1 MELIKNLTATLLF
14 FLVGCISNPF
24 GEGKPSKKVKI
35 EGYVFANGRVSDASV
50 FVYIEELNVFK
61 YADSSGYFSID
72 LLNLESEVGNFS
84 GSVRVFYYLHNY
96 KVAYSTLFITNGR
109 LTGSQTDFDEYGT
122 LIEPVILQKLL
133 SLELSINNVWDRSN
147 ADSLRFSLTLMSH
160 DEPVSFLSYVNVLSD
175 PRRYV
180 PSGILLKSN
189 QNDAVYFDENDADLI
204 QRTDLN
210 SNDIL
215 QLEYNVSPNGFLP
228 FVIDDYISL
237 EQQLVQNG
245 SHLILPYVF
254 IIQENIPQKIL
265 SVLSGALKGLLDFF
279 IFDLADL
286 IQTGVKKL
294 IEWFMGLFG
303 FSEDEIKAATGLEYV
318 EATYSE
324 NKITLKVNESLI
336 RDWAHSD
343 QVTISSSLD
352 LSSNENLTILI
363 EKDFKCLSPRDEDES
378 DMFPHPKQQ

>member
-14 FLVGCISNPF
+14 FLVGCTSNPF
-24 GEGKPSKKVKI
+24 WEDKPSKKVKI
-35 EGYVFANGRVSDASV
+35 EGYVFANERVSDASV
-50 FVYIEELNVFK
+50 FVYVEELNVFT

-147 ADSLRFSLTLMSH
+147 ADSLRFSLTLISH
-160 DEPVSFLSYVNVLSD
+160 DEPVSFFSYVNVLSD
-175 PRRYV
+175 PPRYV

-215 QLEYNVSPNGFLP
+215 QLEYNVSPNGFFP

-265 SVLSGALKGLLDFF
+265 SSMGISNAQNISAEHFTMPIDMVLKTIF
-279 IFDLADL
+279 I
-286 IQTGVKKL
+286 Q
-294 IEWFMGLFG
+294 
-303 FSEDEIKAATGLEYV
+303 
-318 EATYSE
+318 
-324 NKITLKVNESLI
+324 
-336 RDWAHSD
+336 
-343 QVTISSSLD
+343 
-352 LSSNENLTILI
+352 
-363 EKDFKCLSPRDEDES
+363 
-378 DMFPHPKQQ
+378 

>member
-1 MELIKNLTATLLF
+1 MELIKNLTTTLLLLLF
-14 FLVGCISNPF
+14 GCTSNPF
-24 GEGKPSKKVKI
+24 WEDKPSKKIKI
-35 EGYVFANGRVSDASV
+35 EGYVFANERVSDASV
-50 FVYIEELNVFK
+50 FVYVDELNVFT

-96 KVAYSTLFITNGR
+96 KVVYSTLFITNGR

-122 LIEPVILQKLL
+122 LIETVILQKLL
-133 SLELSINNVWDRSN
+133 SLELSINNVWGRSN

-160 DEPVSFLSYVNVLSD
+160 DEPVSFLSYVNVLAD

-215 QLEYNVSPNGFLP
+215 QLEYNVSPNGFSP

-254 IIQENIPQKIL
+254 IIQEDIPHQIL
-265 SVLSGALKGLLDFF
+265 SSMGINNVQNISADYFTMPIDMVLKTIF
-279 IFDLADL
+279 I
-286 IQTGVKKL
+286 Q
-294 IEWFMGLFG
+294 
-303 FSEDEIKAATGLEYV
+303 
-318 EATYSE
+318 
-324 NKITLKVNESLI
+324 
-336 RDWAHSD
+336 
-343 QVTISSSLD
+343 
-352 LSSNENLTILI
+352 
-363 EKDFKCLSPRDEDES
+363 
-378 DMFPHPKQQ
+378 

>member
-14 FLVGCISNPF
+14 FLVGCTSNLF
-24 GEGKPSKKVKI
+24 WEDKPSKKVKI
-35 EGYVFANGRVSDASV
+35 EGYVFANERVSDASV
-50 FVYIEELNVFK
+50 FVYVEELNVFT
-61 YADSSGYFSID
+61 YADSSGFFSID
-72 LLNLESEVGNFS
+72 LLNLESVVGNFS
-84 GSVRVFYYLHNY
+84 GSVKVFYYLHNY
-96 KVAYSTLFITNGR
+96 KLAYSTLFITNGR

-147 ADSLRFSLTLMSH
+147 ADSLRFSLKLMSY
-160 DEPVSFLSYVNVLSD
+160 DLPVSFLSYVNVLPD

-189 QNDAVYFDENDADLI
+189 QNDAVYFDENDTDLI

-265 SVLSGALKGLLDFF
+265 SSMGISNAQNISAEHFTMPIDMVLKTIF
-279 IFDLADL
+279 I
-286 IQTGVKKL
+286 Q
-294 IEWFMGLFG
+294 
-303 FSEDEIKAATGLEYV
+303 
-318 EATYSE
+318 
-324 NKITLKVNESLI
+324 
-336 RDWAHSD
+336 
-343 QVTISSSLD
+343 
-352 LSSNENLTILI
+352 
-363 EKDFKCLSPRDEDES
+363 
-378 DMFPHPKQQ
+378 

>member
-1 MELIKNLTATLLF
+1 MELIKNLTATLLLLLF
-14 FLVGCISNPF
+14 GCTSNPF
-24 GEGKPSKKVKI
+24 WEDKPSKKIKI
-35 EGYVFANGRVSDASV
+35 EGYVFANERVSDASV
-50 FVYIEELNVFK
+50 FVYVDELNVFT

-96 KVAYSTLFITNGR
+96 KVVYSTLFITNGR

-122 LIEPVILQKLL
+122 LIETVILQKLL
-133 SLELSINNVWDRSN
+133 SLELSINNVWGRSN

-160 DEPVSFLSYVNVLSD
+160 DEPVSFLSYVNVLAD

-215 QLEYNVSPNGFLP
+215 QLEYNVSPNGFSP

-254 IIQENIPQKIL
+254 IIQEDIPHQIL
-265 SVLSGALKGLLDFF
+265 SSMGINNVQNISADYFTMPIDMVLKTIF
-279 IFDLADL
+279 I
-286 IQTGVKKL
+286 Q
-294 IEWFMGLFG
+294 
-303 FSEDEIKAATGLEYV
+303 
-318 EATYSE
+318 
-324 NKITLKVNESLI
+324 
-336 RDWAHSD
+336 
-343 QVTISSSLD
+343 
-352 LSSNENLTILI
+352 
-363 EKDFKCLSPRDEDES
+363 
-378 DMFPHPKQQ
+378 

>member
-14 FLVGCISNPF
+14 FLVGCTSNPF
-24 GEGKPSKKVKI
+24 WEDKPSKKVKI
-35 EGYVFANGRVSDASV
+35 EGYVFANERVSDVSV
-50 FVYIEELNVFK
+50 CVYVEELNVFT

-96 KVAYSTLFITNGR
+96 KVAYSNLFITNGR
-109 LTGSQTDFDEYGT
+109 LTGLQSDFDEYGA
-122 LIEPVILQKLL
+122 LMEPVILQKLL
-133 SLELSINNVWDRSN
+133 CLELSINNVWDRSN

-160 DEPVSFLSYVNVLSD
+160 DEPVSFLSYVNVLFD

-265 SVLSGALKGLLDFF
+265 SSMGIGNAQNISAEHFTMPIDMVLKTIF
-279 IFDLADL
+279 I
-286 IQTGVKKL
+286 Q
-294 IEWFMGLFG
+294 
-303 FSEDEIKAATGLEYV
+303 
-318 EATYSE
+318 
-324 NKITLKVNESLI
+324 
-336 RDWAHSD
+336 
-343 QVTISSSLD
+343 
-352 LSSNENLTILI
+352 
-363 EKDFKCLSPRDEDES
+363 
-378 DMFPHPKQQ
+378 

>member
-14 FLVGCISNPF
+14 FLVGCTSNPF
-24 GEGKPSKKVKI
+24 WEDKPSKKVKI
-35 EGYVFANGRVSDASV
+35 EGYVFANERVSDVSV
-50 FVYIEELNVFK
+50 CVYVEELNVFT

-84 GSVRVFYYLHNY
+84 GSVKVFYYLHNY

-160 DEPVSFLSYVNVLSD
+160 DEPVSFFSYVNVLSY

-215 QLEYNVSPNGFLP
+215 QLEYNVGPNGFLP

-265 SVLSGALKGLLDFF
+265 SSIGISNAQNISAEHFTMPIDMVLKTIF
-279 IFDLADL
+279 I
-286 IQTGVKKL
+286 Q
-294 IEWFMGLFG
+294 
-303 FSEDEIKAATGLEYV
+303 
-318 EATYSE
+318 
-324 NKITLKVNESLI
+324 
-336 RDWAHSD
+336 
-343 QVTISSSLD
+343 
-352 LSSNENLTILI
+352 
-363 EKDFKCLSPRDEDES
+363 
-378 DMFPHPKQQ
+378 

>member
-1 MELIKNLTATLLF
+1 MELIKHLTATLLF
-14 FLVGCISNPF
+14 FLVGCTSNPF
-24 GEGKPSKKVKI
+24 WEDKPSKKVKI
-35 EGYVFANGRVSDASV
+35 EGYVFANERVSDVSV
-50 FVYIEELNVFK
+50 CVYVEELNVFT
-61 YADSSGYFSID
+61 YADSSGYFSIN

-215 QLEYNVSPNGFLP
+215 QLEYNVSPNGFFP

-265 SVLSGALKGLLDFF
+265 SSIGISNAQNISAEHFTMPIDMVLKTIF
-279 IFDLADL
+279 I
-286 IQTGVKKL
+286 Q
-294 IEWFMGLFG
+294 
-303 FSEDEIKAATGLEYV
+303 
-318 EATYSE
+318 
-324 NKITLKVNESLI
+324 
-336 RDWAHSD
+336 
-343 QVTISSSLD
+343 
-352 LSSNENLTILI
+352 
-363 EKDFKCLSPRDEDES
+363 
-378 DMFPHPKQQ
+378 

>member
-14 FLVGCISNPF
+14 FLVGCTSNPF
-24 GEGKPSKKVKI
+24 WEDKPSKKVKI
-35 EGYVFANGRVSDASV
+35 EGYVFANERVSDASV
-50 FVYIEELNVFK
+50 FVYVEELNVFT
-61 YADSSGYFSID
+61 YTDSSGYFSID

-175 PRRYV
+175 PRMYV

-215 QLEYNVSPNGFLP
+215 QMDYNVSSDGFLP

-265 SVLSGALKGLLDFF
+265 SSIGINNAQNISAEHFTMPIDMVLKTIF
-279 IFDLADL
+279 I
-286 IQTGVKKL
+286 Q
-294 IEWFMGLFG
+294 
-303 FSEDEIKAATGLEYV
+303 
-318 EATYSE
+318 
-324 NKITLKVNESLI
+324 
-336 RDWAHSD
+336 
-343 QVTISSSLD
+343 
-352 LSSNENLTILI
+352 
-363 EKDFKCLSPRDEDES
+363 
-378 DMFPHPKQQ
+378 

>member
-1 MELIKNLTATLLF
+1 MELIKNLTATLLLLLF
-14 FLVGCISNPF
+14 GCTSNPF
-24 GEGKPSKKVKI
+24 WEDKPSKKIKI
-35 EGYVFANGRVSDASV
+35 DGYVFANERVSDASV
-50 FVYIEELNVFK
+50 FVYADELNVFT

-96 KVAYSTLFITNGR
+96 KVVYSTLFITNGR

-122 LIEPVILQKLL
+122 LIETVILQKLL
-133 SLELSINNVWDRSN
+133 SLELSINNVWGRSN

-160 DEPVSFLSYVNVLSD
+160 DEPVSFLSYVNVLAD

-215 QLEYNVSPNGFLP
+215 QLEYNVSPNGFSP

-254 IIQENIPQKIL
+254 IIQEDIPHQIL
-265 SVLSGALKGLLDFF
+265 SSMGINNVQNISADYFTMPIDMVLKTIF
-279 IFDLADL
+279 I
-286 IQTGVKKL
+286 Q
-294 IEWFMGLFG
+294 
-303 FSEDEIKAATGLEYV
+303 
-318 EATYSE
+318 
-324 NKITLKVNESLI
+324 
-336 RDWAHSD
+336 
-343 QVTISSSLD
+343 
-352 LSSNENLTILI
+352 
-363 EKDFKCLSPRDEDES
+363 
-378 DMFPHPKQQ
+378 

>member
-14 FLVGCISNPF
+14 FLVGCTSNPF
-24 GEGKPSKKVKI
+24 WEDKPSKRVKI
-35 EGYVFANGRVSDASV
+35 EGYVFANERVSDASV
-50 FVYIEELNVFK
+50 FVYVEELNVFT

-72 LLNLESEVGNFS
+72 LLSLESGVGNFS
-84 GSVRVFYYLHNY
+84 GSVKVFYYLHNY
-96 KVAYSTLFITNGR
+96 KLAYSTLFITNGR
-109 LTGSQTDFDEYGT
+109 LTGLQTDFDEYGT

-237 EQQLVQNG
+237 EQQLAQNG

-254 IIQENIPQKIL
+254 IIQENIPHQIL
-265 SVLSGALKGLLDFF
+265 SSMGINNVQNISADYFTMPIDMVLKTIF
-279 IFDLADL
+279 I
-286 IQTGVKKL
+286 Q
-294 IEWFMGLFG
+294 
-303 FSEDEIKAATGLEYV
+303 
-318 EATYSE
+318 
-324 NKITLKVNESLI
+324 
-336 RDWAHSD
+336 
-343 QVTISSSLD
+343 
-352 LSSNENLTILI
+352 
-363 EKDFKCLSPRDEDES
+363 
-378 DMFPHPKQQ
+378 

>member
-14 FLVGCISNPF
+14 FLVGCTSNPF
-24 GEGKPSKKVKI
+24 WEDKPSKKVKI

-50 FVYIEELNVFK
+50 FVYIEDLNVFT

-96 KVAYSTLFITNGR
+96 KLAYSTLYITNGR

-147 ADSLRFSLTLMSH
+147 ADSLRFSLTLMSY

-175 PRRYV
+175 PREYV

-210 SNDIL
+210 PNDIL
-215 QLEYNVSPNGFLP
+215 QLEYNVSPNGFFP

-254 IIQENIPQKIL
+254 IIQDNIPQKIL
-265 SVLSGALKGLLDFF
+265 SSMGISNAQNISAEHFTMPIDMVLKTIF
-279 IFDLADL
+279 I
-286 IQTGVKKL
+286 Q
-294 IEWFMGLFG
+294 
-303 FSEDEIKAATGLEYV
+303 
-318 EATYSE
+318 
-324 NKITLKVNESLI
+324 
-336 RDWAHSD
+336 
-343 QVTISSSLD
+343 
-352 LSSNENLTILI
+352 
-363 EKDFKCLSPRDEDES
+363 
-378 DMFPHPKQQ
+378 

>member
-1 MELIKNLTATLLF
+1 MELIKNLTATLLLLLF
-14 FLVGCISNPF
+14 GCTSNPF
-24 GEGKPSKKVKI
+24 WEDKPSKKIKI
-35 EGYVFANGRVSDASV
+35 EGYVFANERVSDASV
-50 FVYIEELNVFK
+50 FVYVDELNVFT

-96 KVAYSTLFITNGR
+96 KVVYSTLFITNGR

-122 LIEPVILQKLL
+122 LIETVILQKLL
-133 SLELSINNVWDRSN
+133 SLELSINNVWGRSN

-160 DEPVSFLSYVNVLSD
+160 DEPVSFLSYVNVLAD

-215 QLEYNVSPNGFLP
+215 QLEYNVSPNGFSP

-254 IIQENIPQKIL
+254 IIQEDIPHQIL
-265 SVLSGALKGLLDFF
+265 SSMGINNVQNISADYFTMPIDMVLKKIF
-279 IFDLADL
+279 I
-286 IQTGVKKL
+286 Q
-294 IEWFMGLFG
+294 
-303 FSEDEIKAATGLEYV
+303 
-318 EATYSE
+318 
-324 NKITLKVNESLI
+324 
-336 RDWAHSD
+336 
-343 QVTISSSLD
+343 
-352 LSSNENLTILI
+352 
-363 EKDFKCLSPRDEDES
+363 
-378 DMFPHPKQQ
+378 

>member
-1 MELIKNLTATLLF
+1 MELIKNLTAILLF
-14 FLVGCISNPF
+14 FLVGCTSNPF
-24 GEGKPSKKVKI
+24 WRDKPSKKVKI
-35 EGYVFANGRVSDASV
+35 EGYVFANERVSDASV
-50 FVYIEELNVFK
+50 FVYVEELNVFT

-84 GSVRVFYYLHNY
+84 GSVSVFYYLHNY
-96 KVAYSTLFITNGR
+96 KVAYSNLFITNGR

-133 SLELSINNVWDRSN
+133 SLEISINNVWDRSN
-147 ADSLRFSLTLMSH
+147 SDSLRFSLTLMSH

-175 PRRYV
+175 PRRHV

-204 QRTDLN
+204 KRTDLN

-254 IIQENIPQKIL
+254 IIQENLPHQIL
-265 SVLSGALKGLLDFF
+265 SS
-279 IFDLADL
+279 
-286 IQTGVKKL
+286 
-294 IEWFMGLFG
+294 MGL
-303 FSEDEIKAATGLEYV
+303 SNAQNISV
-318 EATYSE
+318 EHFTMP
-324 NKITLKVNESLI
+324 IDMVLK
-336 RDWAHSD
+336 
-343 QVTISSSLD
+343 TIF
-352 LSSNENLTILI
+352 I
-363 EKDFKCLSPRDEDES
+363 
-378 DMFPHPKQQ
+378 Q

>member
-14 FLVGCISNPF
+14 FLVGCTSNPF
-24 GEGKPSKKVKI
+24 WEDKPSKKVEI
-35 EGYVFANGRVSDASV
+35 EGYVFANERVSDASV
-50 FVYIEELNVFK
+50 FVYVEDLNVFT
-61 YADSSGYFSID
+61 YTDSSGYFSID
-72 LLNLESEVGNFS
+72 LLNLESGVGNFS

-96 KVAYSTLFITNGR
+96 KLAYSTLFITNGR

-210 SNDIL
+210 SNDLL
-215 QLEYNVSPNGFLP
+215 QMDYNVSSDGFLP

-245 SHLILPYVF
+245 SYLILPYVF
-254 IIQENIPQKIL
+254 IIQENIPHQIL
-265 SVLSGALKGLLDFF
+265 SSMGINNVQNISADYFTMPIDMVLKTIF
-279 IFDLADL
+279 I
-286 IQTGVKKL
+286 Q
-294 IEWFMGLFG
+294 
-303 FSEDEIKAATGLEYV
+303 
-318 EATYSE
+318 
-324 NKITLKVNESLI
+324 
-336 RDWAHSD
+336 
-343 QVTISSSLD
+343 
-352 LSSNENLTILI
+352 
-363 EKDFKCLSPRDEDES
+363 
-378 DMFPHPKQQ
+378 

>member
-1 MELIKNLTATLLF
+1 MELIKNLTATLLLLLF
-14 FLVGCISNPF
+14 GCTSNPF
-24 GEGKPSKKVKI
+24 WEDKPSKKIKI
-35 EGYVFANGRVSDASV
+35 EGYVFANERVSDASV
-50 FVYIEELNVFK
+50 FVYVDELNVFT

-96 KVAYSTLFITNGR
+96 KVVYSTLFITNGR

-160 DEPVSFLSYVNVLSD
+160 DEPVSFLSYVNVLAD

-215 QLEYNVSPNGFLP
+215 QLEYNVSPNGFSP

-254 IIQENIPQKIL
+254 IIQEDIPHQIL
-265 SVLSGALKGLLDFF
+265 SSMGINNVQNISADYFTMPIDMVLKTIF
-279 IFDLADL
+279 I
-286 IQTGVKKL
+286 Q
-294 IEWFMGLFG
+294 
-303 FSEDEIKAATGLEYV
+303 
-318 EATYSE
+318 
-324 NKITLKVNESLI
+324 
-336 RDWAHSD
+336 
-343 QVTISSSLD
+343 
-352 LSSNENLTILI
+352 
-363 EKDFKCLSPRDEDES
+363 
-378 DMFPHPKQQ
+378 

>member
-14 FLVGCISNPF
+14 FLVGCTSNPF
-24 GEGKPSKKVKI
+24 WEDKPSKKVKI
-35 EGYVFANGRVSDASV
+35 EGYVFANEKVSDVSA
-50 FVYIEELNVFK
+50 FVYVEELNVFT
-61 YADSSGYFSID
+61 YTDSSGYFSID

-96 KVAYSTLFITNGR
+96 KVAYSTLLITNGR

-160 DEPVSFLSYVNVLSD
+160 DEPVSFLSYVNVLSA

-210 SNDIL
+210 SNNIL

-265 SVLSGALKGLLDFF
+265 SSMGISNAQNISAEHFTMPIDMVLKTIF
-279 IFDLADL
+279 I
-286 IQTGVKKL
+286 Q
-294 IEWFMGLFG
+294 
-303 FSEDEIKAATGLEYV
+303 
-318 EATYSE
+318 
-324 NKITLKVNESLI
+324 
-336 RDWAHSD
+336 
-343 QVTISSSLD
+343 
-352 LSSNENLTILI
+352 
-363 EKDFKCLSPRDEDES
+363 
-378 DMFPHPKQQ
+378 

>member
-1 MELIKNLTATLLF
+1 MKLITNLTATLLF
-14 FLVGCISNPF
+14 FLVGCTSNPF
-24 GEGKPSKKVKI
+24 WKDNPSKKVEI
-35 EGYVFANGRVSDASV
+35 AGYVFANERVSDASV
-50 FVYIEELNVFK
+50 FVYVEELNVFT

-72 LLNLESEVGNFS
+72 LLNLEAEVGNFS

-122 LIEPVILQKLL
+122 LIEPVVLQKLL
-133 SLELSINNVWDRSN
+133 SLELSINNIWDRSN
-147 ADSLRFSLTLMSH
+147 ADSLRFSLKLMSY
-160 DEPVSFLSYVNVLSD
+160 DLPVSFLSYVNVLPD

-254 IIQENIPQKIL
+254 IIQDNIPQKIL
-265 SVLSGALKGLLDFF
+265 PSMGISNAQNISAEHFTMPIDMVLKTIF
-279 IFDLADL
+279 I
-286 IQTGVKKL
+286 Q
-294 IEWFMGLFG
+294 
-303 FSEDEIKAATGLEYV
+303 
-318 EATYSE
+318 
-324 NKITLKVNESLI
+324 
-336 RDWAHSD
+336 
-343 QVTISSSLD
+343 
-352 LSSNENLTILI
+352 
-363 EKDFKCLSPRDEDES
+363 
-378 DMFPHPKQQ
+378 